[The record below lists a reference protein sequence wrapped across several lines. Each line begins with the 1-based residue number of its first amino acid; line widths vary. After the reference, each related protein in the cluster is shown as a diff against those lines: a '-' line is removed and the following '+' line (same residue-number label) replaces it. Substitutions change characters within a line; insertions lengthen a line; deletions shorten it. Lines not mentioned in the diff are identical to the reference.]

1 MWAKRTCRIQAV
13 VADIMASNTIQ
24 STKEPTK
31 GEKADKPIDQPKPA
45 AVLEEDD
52 EFEDFPVEGK
62 GSLVSSAV

>member
-1 MWAKRTCRIQAV
+1 
-13 VADIMASNTIQ
+13 MASNTIQ